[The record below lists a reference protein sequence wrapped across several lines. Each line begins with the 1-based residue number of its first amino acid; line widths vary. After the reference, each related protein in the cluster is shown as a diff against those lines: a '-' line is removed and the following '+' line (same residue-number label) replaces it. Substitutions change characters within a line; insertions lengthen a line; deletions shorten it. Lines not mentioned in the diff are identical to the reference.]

1 MLSITILV
9 LNTVSALIFP
19 AISVITPDKAIR
31 LSDPLP
37 DMPLKDNSYLYT
49 PSLLVRYAKFL
60 VVGDIVVEP
69 VFIVKSLAVNVP
81 ESIPLSA
88 SVILSGIVMLALELI
103 NCEATLP
110 LRARIGLVLSI
121 QVTSITS

>member
-9 LNTVSALIFP
+9 LNTVSSLIFP
-19 AISVITPDKAIR
+19 AISVITPDKAVR
-31 LSDPLP
+31 LSVPLP
-37 DMPLKDNSYLYT
+37 DIPLKDNSYLYT
-49 PSLLVRYAKFL
+49 PALLVRYAKFL
-60 VVGDIVVEP
+60 VAGEMVVEP

-81 ESIPLSA
+81 ESIPLSV
-88 SVILSGIVMLALELI
+88 SVILSGIVILALELI

-110 LRARIGLVLSI
+110 LRARIGIVLSI

>member
-1 MLSITILV
+1 MLSITIFG
-9 LNTVSALIFP
+9 LNTVSALVLP
-19 AISVITPDKAIR
+19 AISVITPDKAAR